1 MAKKHDNFSTDNVA
15 GRILMKRIKR
25 VLSLTLVLAL
35 MFSISLEG
43 NSLVANAKK
52 KIQLNKKKVT
62 LVVGNKT
69 KLKLKNNKKKV
80 KWSSS
85 KRTVAI
91 VSSKGVVTAKKK
103 GTATITAKAG
113 KKKYTCKVT
122 VKAKKKQAP
131 VTTRVPVTT
140 QAPTEIPRATKTP
153 TATPTVSPDIPDS
166 YKNESDVSILQGI
179 IREQKQKGAAVS
191 EDLDDIEQY
200 TWRAGRL
207 VEVNWQ
213 GSSVCDKL
221 DVSGL
226 TALESLTCGYNQ
238 LSSLDVSKN
247 TALKY
252 LSCYNNQLSSL
263 DVSKNTALKYLFC
276 YNNQLNSLDVS
287 KNTALET
294 LACDDTVTVI
304 GKKNTRV
311 E

>member
-1 MAKKHDNFSTDNVA
+1 MSLVLYCHQLEKSGFIKLFKGNGGENTMAKKHDNFSTDNVA

-52 KIQLNKKKVT
+52 KIRLNKKKVT
-62 LVVGNKT
+62 LVVGEKT

-153 TATPTVSPDIPDS
+153 TATVSPDIPDS
-166 YKNESDVSILQGI
+166 YKNESDVSILQESFGSRNK
-179 IREQKQKGAAVS
+179 RE
-191 EDLDDIEQY
+191 L
-200 TWRAGRL
+200 L
-207 VEVNWQ
+207 
-213 GSSVCDKL
+213 
-221 DVSGL
+221 
-226 TALESLTCGYNQ
+226 
-238 LSSLDVSKN
+238 
-247 TALKY
+247 
-252 LSCYNNQLSSL
+252 
-263 DVSKNTALKYLFC
+263 
-276 YNNQLNSLDVS
+276 
-287 KNTALET
+287 
-294 LACDDTVTVI
+294 
-304 GKKNTRV
+304 
-311 E
+311 

>member
-1 MAKKHDNFSTDNVA
+1 M
-15 GRILMKRIKR
+15 
-25 VLSLTLVLAL
+25 
-35 MFSISLEG
+35 
-43 NSLVANAKK
+43 
-52 KIQLNKKKVT
+52 
-62 LVVGNKT
+62 
-69 KLKLKNNKKKV
+69 
-80 KWSSS
+80 
-85 KRTVAI
+85 RTVAI

-122 VKAKKKQAP
+122 VKAKKRQAP

-153 TATPTVSPDIPDS
+153 TATVSPGIPDS

-179 IREQKQKGAAVS
+179 IREQKQKGATVS
-191 EDLDDIEQY
+191 EDLDDKQY

-226 TALESLTCGYNQ
+226 TALEYLNCGGNQ

-247 TALKY
+247 TALKSLVCY
-252 LSCYNNQLSSL
+252 DNQLSSLDVSGLTALETLHCYKNQLSSL
-263 DVSKNTALKYLFC
+263 DVSKNTALEVL
-276 YNNQLNSLDVS
+276 S
-287 KNTALET
+287 
-294 LACDDTVTVI
+294 CDDTVTVI
-304 GKKNTRV
+304 GKVNTRV

>member
-25 VLSLTLVLAL
+25 VLSLTLVLAS
-35 MFSISLEG
+35 MFSVSLEG
-43 NSLVANAKK
+43 NSLVANAKT

-62 LVVGNKT
+62 LIVGNKT

-103 GTATITAKAG
+103 GTATITAKTG

-122 VKAKKKQAP
+122 VKAKKKQ
-131 VTTRVPVTT
+131 VPVTT
-140 QAPTEIPRATKTP
+140 QAPTEIPSATKTP
-153 TATPTVSPDIPDS
+153 TATATVSPDIPDS

-191 EDLDDIEQY
+191 EDLDDIDQY
-200 TWRAGRL
+200 TWREGRL

-213 GSSVCDKL
+213 ESSVRDKL

-226 TALESLTCGYNQ
+226 TALEKLNCSWNQLSSLDVSKNTALEYLYCGGNQLSSLDVSKNTALKSLNCSYNQ

-247 TALKY
+247 TALEY
-252 LSCYNNQLSSL
+252 LYCFDNHQISSL
-263 DVSKNTALKYLFC
+263 EVSKNTAL
-276 YNNQLNSLDVS
+276 D
-287 KNTALET
+287 E
-294 LACDDTVTVI
+294 
-304 GKKNTRV
+304 
-311 E
+311 

>member
-25 VLSLTLVLAL
+25 VLSFTLVLAL

-140 QAPTEIPRATKTP
+140 QAPTEIPRVTKTP
-153 TATPTVSPDIPDS
+153 TATVSPDIPDS

-200 TWRAGRL
+200 TWREGRL
-207 VEVNWQ
+207 VGVKWQ

-226 TALESLTCGYNQ
+226 TALEVLDCDFNQ
-238 LSSLDVSKN
+238 LSSLDVSGL
-247 TALKY
+247 TALES
-252 LSCYNNQLSSL
+252 LDCYNNQLSSL
-263 DVSKNTALKYLFC
+263 DVSGL
-276 YNNQLNSLDVS
+276 
-287 KNTALET
+287 TALES
-294 LACDDTVTVI
+294 LKCDDTVTVI
-304 GKKNTRV
+304 GKENTRL
-311 E
+311 